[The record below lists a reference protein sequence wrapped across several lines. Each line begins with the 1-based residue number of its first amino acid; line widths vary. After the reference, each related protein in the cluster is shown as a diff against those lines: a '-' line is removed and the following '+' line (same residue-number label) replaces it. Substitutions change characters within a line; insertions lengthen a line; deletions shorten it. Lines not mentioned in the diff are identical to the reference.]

1 MAYLR
6 GIQGVCPE
14 MAYLRGVQG
23 ACPEMAYPRGVRGTC
38 PEMPYPHGVQGAC
51 PEMPYLRG
59 VQRGL
64 INPHQAGLF
73 AFPVAGFFGLALI
86 VLFLALGEA
95 DLCLDATL

>member
-1 MAYLR
+1 MPY
-6 GIQGVCPE
+6 P
-14 MAYLRGVQG
+14 RGVQG
-23 ACPEMAYPRGVRGTC
+23 AC

-59 VQRGL
+59 VQGACPEMAYPRRVQRGS
-64 INPHQAGLF
+64 INPHQARLF
-73 AFPVAGFFGLALI
+73 AFPVAGFFGLALV